1 MTGFKSG
8 ASADDPFGD
17 ADETDDEPE
26 TESGSA
32 TESTDSASRDE
43 SESLE
48 SAGRDQRQETDS
60 ESTADSE
67 PTTDDDSATDSRG
80 LPWIYERNSITDG
93 RKKTVQLHLQ
103 KSSLDRERDTRLEIE
118 DVLDESVKKAD
129 LREAALL
136 VGLEHIDQVA
146 DQLREWGYDFD

>member
-8 ASADDPFGD
+8 ASADDPFSDGSSSED
-17 ADETDDEPE
+17 DSESPSSTTTTSSTEAESRAESKSEVNNDREQAQET
-26 TESGSA
+26 
-32 TESTDSASRDE
+32 DE
-43 SESLE
+43 SE
-48 SAGRDQRQETDS
+48 
-60 ESTADSE
+60 
-67 PTTDDDSATDSRG
+67 TTTKSSG

-103 KSSLDRERDTRLEIE
+103 QSSLDRERDTRLDAE
-118 DVLDESVKKAD
+118 DILGESVKKAD

-136 VGLEHIDQVA
+136 VGLNHVDEVA